1 MKYKTDKNVYNFQQ
15 FQTIKSFSDCTFNG
29 KITINEANEKQNNL
43 LENVFKSINAL
54 YQGWEFTLNPCKK
67 ETFPTKKHKK
77 NDLKY

>member
-43 LENVFKSINAL
+43 LENVFKSINAH
-54 YQGWEFTLNPCKK
+54 YQG
-67 ETFPTKKHKK
+67 
-77 NDLKY
+77 